1 MPNLYLALTHYPVV
15 NKNGDTIASA
25 VTSLDLH
32 DISRLSATYG
42 LANFYV
48 VTPLSDQQE
57 LIQRIVSHWTR
68 GCGAQ
73 YNPARKTAL
82 EMIRVADSLA
92 AAAEDIARLERGYP
106 KTVATC
112 ARCIPG
118 NVSFKRLRAMLQNG
132 RPYLL
137 VFGTAWGLSQQAIA
151 DADYVLEPVK
161 GASEYNHLSVR
172 SAAAIILDRL
182 LAVENA

>member
-15 NKNGDTIASA
+15 NKHSDTIASA

-32 DISRLSATYG
+32 DIARLSVTYG
-42 LANFYV
+42 LGRFYV

-73 YNPARKTAL
+73 YNPARRAAL
-82 EMIRVADSLA
+82 ETIRIADSLTA
-92 AAAEDIARLERGYP
+92 AADDIARLERGYP

-112 ARCIPG
+112 ARRSPR

-132 RPYLL
+132 CTYLL
-137 VFGTAWGLSQQAIA
+137 IFGTAWGLSQQAIA

-172 SAAAIILDRL
+172 SAAAIIVDRL
-182 LAVENA
+182 LAAEED